1 MVLKLKKKYFKMH
14 SLQIILSKFKYFSV
28 AWIFASLNFIIG
40 TWVLYIPHVK
50 EKLQLNDS
58 EIGVALFCFA
68 LGILLFLPLVPFV
81 TKKVGLGRYSV
92 IGIILFATS
101 FIFPLLAPS
110 YILLCISLFV
120 AGIFV
125 GSTDVAINA
134 LVSYIEKED
143 AQNFMSAAHG
153 FFSLGGAIGATLGT
167 FLLAVF
173 TKPAYHML
181 FIVIFV
187 IITNIIL
194 AKNYYK
200 IVEEIVS
207 KEKKEY
213 DFNALKP
220 LFIIA
225 FIAFVIMSS
234 EGAIEHWSGLYLKEV
249 VGISQKN
256 YIGYGFVFFSIMMTV
271 GRFFADNISEKIGS
285 LKIIFFG
292 SIIASFG
299 YACILVSIFKITLL
313 GFGIVGLGLSVIIP
327 ELFRVAGKTPGVKAS
342 IGISFVSGIGFIGFL
357 LGPVLLG
364 YISHSFSLKSSF
376 HFLLSLTVLVSLAL
390 LVRFKTKGMH
400 T

>member
-1 MVLKLKKKYFKMH
+1 MH
-14 SLQIILSKFKYFSV
+14 SLKIILSNFKYFSV

-50 EKLQLNDS
+50 EKLKLNDA

-68 LGILLFLPLVPFV
+68 LGILLFLPLVPYI

-92 IGIILFATS
+92 IGVVLFSIS

-110 YILLCISLFV
+110 YLLLCISLFT

-125 GSTDVAINA
+125 GSTDVAMNA
-134 LVSYIEKED
+134 LVSEIEKKE

-153 FFSLGGAIGATLGT
+153 FFSLGGAVSATVGS
-167 FLLAVF
+167 FLLPVF

-181 FIVIFV
+181 FIVLFV
-187 IITNIIL
+187 ITTNLIL

-200 IVEEIVS
+200 IVEETIS

-213 DFNALKP
+213 DFHALKP

-249 VGISQKN
+249 VGIAQEN
-256 YIGYGFVFFSIMMTV
+256 YLGFGFIFFSVMMTL
-271 GRFFADNISEKIGS
+271 GRFFADQISAKIGAI
-285 LKIIFFG
+285 KIIFYG
-292 SIIASFG
+292 CLIACVG
-299 YACILVSIFKITLL
+299 YVCILTSLFKITLL
-313 GFGIVGLGLSVIIP
+313 GFGIVGLGLSVVVP
-327 ELFRVAGKTPGVKAS
+327 ELFRVAGKTRGIKAS

-357 LGPVLLG
+357 LGPVILG
-364 YISHSFSLKSSF
+364 YISQTFSLKLSF
-376 HFLLSLTVLVSLAL
+376 LFLLSLTVSVFLVLLAK
-390 LVRFKTKGMH
+390 FKINYDSKNK
-400 T
+400 

>member
-81 TKKVGLGRYSV
+81 TKKIGLGRYSL
-92 IGIILFATS
+92 IGIILFASS
-101 FIFPLLAPS
+101 FIFPLLAPT

-134 LVSYIEKED
+134 LVSCIEKED

-181 FIVIFV
+181 FIVLFV
-187 IITNIIL
+187 IITNITL

-200 IVEEIVS
+200 IVEETVS

-213 DFNALKP
+213 NFNALKP

-249 VGISQKN
+249 VGISQKS
-256 YIGYGFVFFSIMMTV
+256 YIGYGFVFFSVMMTV
-271 GRFFADNISEKIGS
+271 GRFFADKISAEIGS

-292 SIIASFG
+292 SIIASVG
-299 YACILVSIFKITLL
+299 YACILVSVFKITLL

-364 YISHSFSLKSSF
+364 YISHSFSLKASF
-376 HFLLSLTVLVSLAL
+376 LFLLSLTILVSLAL
-390 LVRFKTKGMH
+390 LIRFKTKGMH
-400 T
+400 

>member
-1 MVLKLKKKYFKMH
+1 MY

-81 TKKVGLGRYSV
+81 TKKIGLGRYSL
-92 IGIILFATS
+92 IGIILFASS
-101 FIFPLLAPS
+101 FIFPLLAPT

-134 LVSYIEKED
+134 LVSCIEKED

-181 FIVIFV
+181 FIVLFV
-187 IITNIIL
+187 IITNITL

-200 IVEEIVS
+200 IVEETVS

-213 DFNALKP
+213 NFNALKP

-249 VGISQKN
+249 VGISQKS
-256 YIGYGFVFFSIMMTV
+256 YIGYGFVFFSVMMTV
-271 GRFFADNISEKIGS
+271 GRFFADKISAEIGS

-292 SIIASFG
+292 SIIASVG
-299 YACILVSIFKITLL
+299 YACILVSVFKITLL

-376 HFLLSLTVLVSLAL
+376 LFLLSLTILVSLAL
-390 LVRFKTKGMH
+390 LIRFKTKGMH
-400 T
+400 

>member
-81 TKKVGLGRYSV
+81 TKKIGLGRYSL
-92 IGIILFATS
+92 IGIILFASS
-101 FIFPLLAPS
+101 FIFPLLAPT

-134 LVSYIEKED
+134 LVSCIEKED

-181 FIVIFV
+181 FIVLFV
-187 IITNIIL
+187 IITNITL

-200 IVEEIVS
+200 IVEETVS

-213 DFNALKP
+213 NFNALKP

-249 VGISQKN
+249 VGISQKS
-256 YIGYGFVFFSIMMTV
+256 YIGYGFVFFSVMMTV
-271 GRFFADNISEKIGS
+271 GRFFADKISAKIGS

-292 SIIASFG
+292 SIIASVG
-299 YACILVSIFKITLL
+299 YACILVGVFKITLL

-376 HFLLSLTVLVSLAL
+376 LFLLSLTILVSLAL
-390 LVRFKTKGMH
+390 LIRFKTKGMH
-400 T
+400 

>member
-1 MVLKLKKKYFKMH
+1 MY

-81 TKKVGLGRYSV
+81 TKKIGLGRYSL
-92 IGIILFATS
+92 IGIILFASS
-101 FIFPLLAPS
+101 FIFPLIAPT

-134 LVSYIEKED
+134 LVSCIEKED

-181 FIVIFV
+181 FIVLFV
-187 IITNIIL
+187 IITNITL

-200 IVEEIVS
+200 IVEETVS

-213 DFNALKP
+213 NFNALKP

-249 VGISQKN
+249 VGISQKS
-256 YIGYGFVFFSIMMTV
+256 YIGYGFVFFSVMMTV
-271 GRFFADNISEKIGS
+271 GRFFADKISAEIGS

-292 SIIASFG
+292 SIIASVG
-299 YACILVSIFKITLL
+299 YACILVSVFKITLL

-376 HFLLSLTVLVSLAL
+376 LFLLSLTILVSLAL
-390 LVRFKTKGMH
+390 LIRFKTKGMH
-400 T
+400 

>member
-1 MVLKLKKKYFKMH
+1 MH
-14 SLQIILSKFKYFSV
+14 ALQIILSKFKYFSV

-40 TWVLYIPHVK
+40 TWVLYIPYVK

-68 LGILLFLPLVPFV
+68 LGILLFLPLVPFI
-81 TKKVGLGRYSV
+81 TKKIGLGRYSI

-101 FIFPLLAPS
+101 FIFPLLAPT
-110 YILLCISLFV
+110 YILLCISLFI
-120 AGIFV
+120 AGVFV

-134 LVSYIEKED
+134 LVSCIEKED

-153 FFSLGGAIGATLGT
+153 FFSLGGAIGATLGSL
-167 FLLAVF
+167 LLAVF
-173 TKPAYHML
+173 TKPAYHMC
-181 FIVIFV
+181 FIVLFV
-187 IITNIIL
+187 IVTNIIL

-200 IVEEIVS
+200 IVEETVS

-234 EGAIEHWSGLYLKEV
+234 EGPIEHWSGLYLKEV
-249 VGISQKN
+249 VGVSQQN
-256 YIGYGFVFFSIMMTV
+256 HIGFGFIFFSIMMTF
-271 GRFFADNISEKIGS
+271 GRFFADKISEKIGS
-285 LKIIFFG
+285 LKIIFYG
-292 SIIASFG
+292 CIIASIG
-299 YACILVSIFKITLL
+299 YACILVTVFEITLL
-313 GFGIVGLGLSVIIP
+313 GFGIVGLGLSVVIP
-327 ELFRVAGKTPGVKAS
+327 ELFRIAGKTSGIKAS

-364 YISHSFSLKSSF
+364 YISHTYSLKSSF
-376 HFLLSLTVLVSLAL
+376 LFLLSLTVLVFLAL
-390 LVRFKTKGMH
+390 FIRFKTKGN

>member
-1 MVLKLKKKYFKMH
+1 MH
-14 SLQIILSKFKYFSV
+14 SLKIILSKFKYFSV

-58 EIGVALFCFA
+58 EIGIALFCFA
-68 LGILLFLPLVPFV
+68 LGILLFLPLVPFI
-81 TKKVGLGRYSV
+81 TKKVGLGRYSL
-92 IGIILFATS
+92 IGVVLFATS
-101 FIFPLLAPS
+101 FIFPLLAPT
-110 YILLCISLFV
+110 YILLCVSLFV

-125 GSTDVAINA
+125 GSTDIAMNA
-134 LVSYIEKED
+134 LVSNIEKKD
-143 AQNFMSAAHG
+143 SQNFMSAAHG
-153 FFSLGGAIGATLGT
+153 FFSLGGAIGATLGS

-181 FIVIFV
+181 FIVLFV
-187 IITNIIL
+187 IITNSIL

-200 IVEEIVS
+200 IVEESVS

-249 VGISQKN
+249 VGVVEEN
-256 YIGYGFVFFSIMMTV
+256 RIGFGFIFFSIMMTF
-271 GRFFADNISEKIGS
+271 GRFFADRISEKIGS
-285 LKIIFFG
+285 LKIIFYG
-292 SIIASFG
+292 CIIASIG
-299 YACILVSIFKITLL
+299 YACILISVFEITLV

-327 ELFRVAGKTPGVKAS
+327 ELFRVAGKTTGVKAS

-364 YISHSFSLKSSF
+364 YISHTFSLKLSF
-376 HFLLSLTVLVSLAL
+376 LFLLSLTVIVFLAL
-390 LVRFKTKGMH
+390 LMKFKQKIIRK
-400 T
+400 